1 MQTIIENLPTIIPIV
16 SVVILTIS
24 QIILTLQGKT
34 KSVEQLEI
42 AKQKQLNKLIAH
54 NKKTEKKYI
63 KELKQIKELKGETEK
78 NDTSIKEI

>member
-1 MQTIIENLPTIIPIV
+1 MQAIIEHLPTILPIV

-34 KSVEQLEI
+34 KSIEQLEI
-42 AKQKQLNKLIAH
+42 AKQKQLNKLIAR
-54 NKKTEKKYI
+54 NKKTEQKYI
-63 KELKQIKELKGETEK
+63 KELKQINELKGVAEK